1 MFYLSLGCRVELI
14 QRPRRRQA
22 SKLQDMLPA
31 TGGDSSEGRTAAGQP
46 DDPQCLPDRPRQEDQ
61 DRHLH
66 TGGNSCPNAGGPND
80 LVAEFDKKIPSATR
94 AARGNEHNLKAA
106 RRRPRGRICRP
117 RSAAFAR
124 HARRQGVFGSSRRAR
139 WFGTLT
145 HRNQTSC
152 AWTVARAFS
161 TCEPDMGRSRCLLE
175 QQPSTP
181 LSFRKIIWPARPQSP
196 IHARNRRRT
205 PIRAPT
211 PIACRRGP
219 TIRFLSA
226 RSTGPSSA
234 DEPDRQPPLQSEP
247 DISPRRT

>member
-1 MFYLSLGCRVELI
+1 MFYLSLGRRVELI

-94 AARGNEHNLKAA
+94 AERGNEHNLKAA

-117 RSAAFAR
+117 RMSL
-124 HARRQGVFGSSRRAR
+124 RAPCAPTR
-139 WFGTLT
+139 SFWLEPSCPLVRPLT

-205 PIRAPT
+205 PIRLPT

-219 TIRFLSA
+219 TIRFLS
-226 RSTGPSSA
+226 RP
-234 DEPDRQPPLQSEP
+234 
-247 DISPRRT
+247 INRTFLR